1 MKKVTRRTWI
11 GLAVTACGGI
21 VLCKYTSGCATFTKV
36 GSTPAIP
43 AGAYNVDKK
52 SLSILLDKTP
62 ELSTVGGSVKIIDAR
77 LPMPL
82 IVARTGET
90 TFAVVS
96 LFCPHRN
103 VEIEYRHQEKHFR
116 CASLG
121 HSQFALDGKVLKSMT
136 TKESISH
143 YNAALDPS
151 DKNNLIIML

>member
-21 VLCKYTSGCATFTKV
+21 VLCKYASGCATFTKV

-43 AGAYNVDKK
+43 AGAYTVDQK
-52 SLSILLDKTP
+52 LLRILLDKTP
-62 ELSTVGGSVKIIDAR
+62 ELSATGGSVKIIDAR

-82 IVARTGET
+82 LVARTGET

-96 LFCPHRN
+96 LLCPHRN
-103 VEIEYRHQEKHFR
+103 VEIEYQHQEKHFR

-121 HSQFALDGKVLKSMT
+121 HSQFGLDGKVIKSMT

-143 YNAALDPS
+143 YPAALDPS
-151 DKNNLIIML
+151 DKNQLLITL